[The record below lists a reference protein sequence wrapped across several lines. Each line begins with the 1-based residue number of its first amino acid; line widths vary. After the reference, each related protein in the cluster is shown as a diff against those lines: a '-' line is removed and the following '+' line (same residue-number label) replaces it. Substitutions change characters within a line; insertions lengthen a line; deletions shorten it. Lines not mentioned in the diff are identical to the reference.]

1 MDARTKADDPTGQA
15 QVLAEALR
23 RCASGEREALRI
35 IYDSEAPTM
44 IGIALRVLRRRDMA
58 EEAVHDAFL
67 RIYENAAS
75 FDPARGTARS
85 WLYTIVRNR
94 ALNIVR
100 GEARTD
106 LVDDFEPM
114 GLEDESENPE
124 AAISRMSDARSL
136 KRCLELL
143 APDRRKLIMLAYT
156 HGLTH
161 GEIAGK
167 LGLPL
172 GTVKSWIRRSLLSLR
187 ECLA

>member
-1 MDARTKADDPTGQA
+1 MDARTEAAKDLAD
-15 QVLAEALR
+15 ALS
-23 RCASGEREALRI
+23 RCARGDKAALRI
-35 IYDSEAPTM
+35 IYEAEASTM
-44 IGIALRVLRRRDMA
+44 LGIAMRILRRRDMA

-67 RIYENAAS
+67 RIHANAAT
-75 FDPARGTARS
+75 FDPSRGSPKA
-85 WLYTIVRNR
+85 WIYTIVRNR
-94 ALNIVR
+94 ALNILR
-100 GEARTD
+100 GEARTE

-114 GLEDESENPE
+114 ALEDEGDNPE
-124 AAISRMSDARSL
+124 AIVARMSDARSL

-143 APDRRKLIMLAYT
+143 APDRRKLIVLAYT

-167 LGLPL
+167 LGVPL

>member
-1 MDARTKADDPTGQA
+1 MDARTDAGSEA
-15 QVLAEALR
+15 RRLAEALV
-23 RCASGEREALRI
+23 RCARGEKAALRVV
-35 IYDSEAPTM
+35 YDAEAPAM
-44 IGIALRVLRRRDMA
+44 LGIALRVLRRRDMA

-67 RIYENAAS
+67 RIYQNAAS
-75 FDPARGTARS
+75 FDPARGSAKA
-85 WLYTIVRNR
+85 WIYTIVRNR

-106 LVDDFEPM
+106 LIDDFEPL
-114 GLEDESENPE
+114 GIEDEGDDPE
-124 AAISRMSDARSL
+124 TIVSRLSDARSL

-143 APDRRKLIMLAYT
+143 APDRRKLILLAYT

-167 LGLPL
+167 LGMPL
-172 GTVKSWIRRSLLSLR
+172 GTVKSWIRRSLISLR

>member
-1 MDARTKADDPTGQA
+1 MGQSISA
-15 QVLAEALR
+15 GAELSAKGLAEALE
-23 RCASGEREALRI
+23 RCARGDREALRA
-35 IYDSEAPTM
+35 IYDSEAPAM
-44 IGIALRVLRRRDMA
+44 IGVAMRILRRREMA

-67 RIYENAAS
+67 RIFEHASS
-75 FDPARGTARS
+75 FDPARGAARG
-85 WLYTIVRNR
+85 WLFTIVRNR
-94 ALNIVR
+94 AINIVR

-106 LVDDFEPM
+106 LVEDFEPM
-114 GLEDESENPE
+114 GIEDETESPE
-124 AAISRMSDARSL
+124 AVVSRMSDARSL

-143 APDRRKLIMLAYT
+143 APERRKLIILAYT

-172 GTVKSWIRRSLLSLR
+172 GTVKSWIRRSLLALR

>member
-1 MDARTKADDPTGQA
+1 MEQQDKDNSQDGLLAGSLARCA
-15 QVLAEALR
+15 QGEQQALR
-23 RCASGEREALRI
+23 L

-44 IGIALRVLRRRDMA
+44 VGIAMRVLRRRDMA
-58 EEAVHDAFL
+58 EECVHDAFL
-67 RIYENAAS
+67 QIFQKAGS
-75 FDPARGTARS
+75 FDVSRGSPRA
-85 WLYTIVRNR
+85 WMYTIVRNR

-114 GLEDESENPE
+114 GLTDDSENPE
-124 AAISRMSDARSL
+124 DAMLRMSDTRAL
-136 KRCLELL
+136 KRCLETL
-143 APDRRKLIMLAYT
+143 APVRRKILLLAYT
-156 HGLTH
+156 DGLTH

-167 LGLPL
+167 IGMPL

>member
-1 MDARTKADDPTGQA
+1 MEQQDPTA
-15 QVLAEALR
+15 ATDTSLADALARCARGEQQALR
-23 RCASGEREALRI
+23 Q

-44 IGIALRVLRRRDMA
+44 IGIAMRVLRRRDMA
-58 EEAVHDAFL
+58 EECVHDAFL
-67 RIYENAAS
+67 RIYQKADS
-75 FDPARGTARS
+75 FDPARGSPRA
-85 WLYTIVRNR
+85 WIYTIVRNR

-106 LVDDFEPM
+106 LVDDFEPI
-114 GLEDESENPE
+114 GLTDDSENPE
-124 AAISRMSDARSL
+124 DAMLRLSDARSL
-136 KRCLELL
+136 KRCLETLAPVRRKILLL
-143 APDRRKLIMLAYT
+143 AYM

-167 LGLPL
+167 IGMPL